1 MGTDQDHLK
10 CAEACLAMA
19 SAANDDTD
27 KALWIMLGQSW
38 VRLAEYMADSA
49 AAECDEDEAKGV
61 PALEALE
68 GGVSSETTR
77 SLTTVE

>member
-38 VRLAEYMADSA
+38 VRLAEHMADFA
-49 AAECDEDEAKGV
+49 AADDEDEAKGV
-61 PALEALE
+61 PAFEAE

-77 SLTTVE
+77 SLATVE